1 MYWKEN
7 IWKAENSFSSSI
19 KTHWIGELHSFSW
32 FADEPTKT
40 FTSLICFWSFSDDE
54 TLALLIRFWWLAE
67 ERPFWLVDLENS
79 QTNKMLT
86 FLVFLMICRRGNT
99 KLGIDLVVPPC
110 VTQQDGW
117 LLFLQTLVP
126 QRVVCYFSYY
136 AKFVNTRNVWA
147 KEGSRSFRG
156 ETVISLYFIV
166 SKHDKTMLYQAG
178 KNKHK
183 VHIEIQIQIW
193 IQAEVLTVTKQQQA
207 VASRWGAEGCRGAVR
222 LHCDQAPN
230 CQLGDEELENGE
242 FWRKI
247 TRDCKWS
254 ASKGPTGK
262 IS

>member
-1 MYWKEN
+1 MTKLWPCWFVFDDLLKSDLVGWL
-7 IWKAENSFSSSI
+7 IWKIA
-19 KTHWIGELHSFSW
+19 KQ
-32 FADEPTKT
+32 K
-40 FTSLICFWSFSDDE
+40 
-54 TLALLIRFWWLAE
+54 
-67 ERPFWLVDLENS
+67 
-79 QTNKMLT
+79 KMLT
-86 FLVFLMICRRGNT
+86 FLVFLMICRLGKT
-99 KLGIDLVVPPC
+99 KLGIDLVEPPC

-117 LLFLQTLVP
+117 LLFLQTLSP

-136 AKFVNTRNVWA
+136 AIVNTRNVWA

-230 CQLGDEELENGE
+230 CQLGDEELEDGE

>member
-1 MYWKEN
+1 MTKLWPCWFVFDDLLKSDLVGWL
-7 IWKAENSFSSSI
+7 IWKIA
-19 KTHWIGELHSFSW
+19 KQ
-32 FADEPTKT
+32 K
-40 FTSLICFWSFSDDE
+40 
-54 TLALLIRFWWLAE
+54 
-67 ERPFWLVDLENS
+67 
-79 QTNKMLT
+79 KMLT
-86 FLVFLMICRRGNT
+86 FLVFLMICRLGKT
-99 KLGIDLVVPPC
+99 KLGIDLVEPPC

-117 LLFLQTLVP
+117 LLFLQTLSP

-136 AKFVNTRNVWA
+136 AIVNTRNVWA

-156 ETVISLYFIV
+156 ETVISLYLIV

-230 CQLGDEELENGE
+230 CQLGDEELEDGE

>member
-1 MYWKEN
+1 MTKLWPCWFVFDDLLKSDLVGWL
-7 IWKAENSFSSSI
+7 IWKIA
-19 KTHWIGELHSFSW
+19 KQ
-32 FADEPTKT
+32 K
-40 FTSLICFWSFSDDE
+40 
-54 TLALLIRFWWLAE
+54 
-67 ERPFWLVDLENS
+67 
-79 QTNKMLT
+79 KMLT
-86 FLVFLMICRRGNT
+86 FLVFLMICRLGKT

-117 LLFLQTLVP
+117 LLFLQTLSP

-136 AKFVNTRNVWA
+136 AIVNTRNVWA

-230 CQLGDEELENGE
+230 CQLGDEELDDGE

>member
-1 MYWKEN
+1 MTKLWPCWFVFDDLLKSDLVGWL
-7 IWKAENSFSSSI
+7 IWKIA
-19 KTHWIGELHSFSW
+19 KQ
-32 FADEPTKT
+32 K
-40 FTSLICFWSFSDDE
+40 
-54 TLALLIRFWWLAE
+54 
-67 ERPFWLVDLENS
+67 
-79 QTNKMLT
+79 KMLT
-86 FLVFLMICRRGNT
+86 FLVFLMICRLGKT
-99 KLGIDLVVPPC
+99 KLGIDLVEPPC

-117 LLFLQTLVP
+117 LLFLQTLSP

-136 AKFVNTRNVWA
+136 AIVNTRNVWA

-156 ETVISLYFIV
+156 ETVISLYLIV

-230 CQLGDEELENGE
+230 CQLGDEELE
-242 FWRKI
+242 
-247 TRDCKWS
+247 DCYADNYYDSIK
-254 ASKGPTGK
+254 
-262 IS
+262 